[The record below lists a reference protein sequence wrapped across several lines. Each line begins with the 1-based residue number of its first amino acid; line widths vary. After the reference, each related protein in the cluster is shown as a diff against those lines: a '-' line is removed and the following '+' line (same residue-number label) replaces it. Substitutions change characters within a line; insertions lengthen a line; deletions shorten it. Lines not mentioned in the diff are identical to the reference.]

1 MNRHLSKIVVFGI
14 TTLVNGAAFAASPSM
29 PIDSA
34 GELLVTS
41 TDFVGKDIGKRNC
54 IRQTGSHI
62 VFKDG
67 RACNGQIGSAYTRDD
82 IDRTGAITTAGALQS
97 LDTAVQFRR

>member
-1 MNRHLSKIVVFGI
+1 MNLHVLQFVVLGI
-14 TTLVNGAAFAASPSM
+14 TMLGNGAAFAVSPPV
-29 PIDSA
+29 PIDNVS
-34 GELLVTS
+34 GMTVTS
-41 TDFVGKDIGKRNC
+41 ADFVGQDLGKRNC

-82 IDRTGAITTAGALQS
+82 LDRTGAISTAGALQS
-97 LDTAVQFRR
+97 LDTAVQIGR